1 MNILIELPEEI
12 VQKLEATWGDVPRK
26 TLEALAVEA
35 YRAGVLS
42 SAQVQQMLHLPSR
55 WETESFLKKVQ
66 AYLDYTE
73 ADLEQD
79 IQTLR
84 SVTPK

>member
-12 VQKLEATWGDVPRK
+12 VQEPGATWREVLQK
-26 TLEALAVEA
+26 MLEALAIEA
-35 YRAGVLS
+35 YRAGI
-42 SAQVQQMLHLPSR
+42 QMLHLPSR

-84 SVTPK
+84 SITPK